1 MEIRVGIGY
10 DIHRTDNKRPLFLGG
25 VLHENEVGLLGHS
38 DGDALLHAIADAMLG
53 AVSLGDIGELFP
65 DTDASL
71 KGLDSSLILKK
82 AVEMVSE
89 KGWKI
94 GNIDAVIVC
103 EQPKILPLREKIR
116 KSLSSLL
123 RISVSRISVKG
134 KTAEKLGPIGEG
146 KALEV
151 MVTLLMER
159 S

>member
-10 DIHRTDNKRPLFLGG
+10 DIHRTDDKRPLFLGG
-25 VLHENEVGLLGHS
+25 VLHENEMGLVGHS

-53 AVSLGDIGELFP
+53 ATGLGDIGELFP
-65 DTDASL
+65 DTDDSL
-71 KGLDSSLILKK
+71 KGINSSLIVKK
-82 AVEMVSE
+82 AVTMVAD
-89 KGWKI
+89 KGWRI

-103 EQPKILPLREKIR
+103 ERPKILPLREKIR
-116 KSLSSLL
+116 ESLSLL
-123 RISVSRISVKG
+123 LNIATSRISLKG

-151 MVTLLMER
+151 MVTILMEH